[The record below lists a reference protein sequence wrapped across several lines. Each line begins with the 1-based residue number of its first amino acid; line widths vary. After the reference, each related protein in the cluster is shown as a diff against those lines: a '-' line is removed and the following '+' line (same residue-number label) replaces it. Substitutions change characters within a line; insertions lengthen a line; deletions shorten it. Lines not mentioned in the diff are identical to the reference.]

1 MFEIYVPLLRG
12 QGEWRAVEAVHVD
25 GRRYRIIG
33 TMPQDEEWEFL
44 PGEEVECETTEVEEG
59 KKVHRGFPGKAALI
73 FKKK

>member
-44 PGEEVECETTEVEEG
+44 PGEEVACETTEVEEG
-59 KKVHRGFPGKAALI
+59 KNALAAVRVTRVPL
-73 FKKK
+73 